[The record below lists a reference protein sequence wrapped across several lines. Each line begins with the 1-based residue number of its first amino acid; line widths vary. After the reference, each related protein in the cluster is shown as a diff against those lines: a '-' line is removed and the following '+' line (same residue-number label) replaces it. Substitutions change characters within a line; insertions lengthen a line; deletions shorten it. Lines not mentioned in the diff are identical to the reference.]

1 LIAEVC
7 DELKVKVHRAYKA
20 VGIPRSVHYY
30 KSRRDDTEVIRA
42 LQEHIERH
50 PTHGFP
56 KAFAYLRR
64 AGKRWNHKRVH
75 RVYTLLQF
83 NKRRKGKRRIP
94 KRIKQ
99 PIQAMSMTNQSWS
112 IDFMSDSL
120 VSGRKFRT
128 FNVIDDFSREVLAIE
143 IAISLPAIRVI
154 RVLEQIIEWRGQPVR
169 IRMDNG
175 PEFISK
181 DFELWCKGR
190 EIELLYIQP
199 GKPTQNSLVERFN
212 GTYRK
217 DILDAYL
224 FYELN
229 EVRELT
235 EEFIAEYNERRPHE
249 SLKNKTPREWAET
262 GAQGRENGACPI
274 LSALNPNPINTN
286 TLI

>member
-1 LIAEVC
+1 MELWEQKELIEEVS
-7 DELKVKVHRAYKA
+7 EEMGVNVHRAYKA
-20 VGIPRSVHYY
+20 IGLSRSRHYY
-30 KSRRDDTEVIRA
+30 KSRKNDAEVIYA
-42 LQEHIERH
+42 LQEHVEKH

-64 AGKRWNHKRVH
+64 AGKPWNHKRVH
-75 RVYTLLQF
+75 RVYTLLRF

-94 KRIKQ
+94 QRIKQ
-99 PIQAMSMTNQSWS
+99 PIETMQAINQNWS

-128 FNVIDDFSREVLAIE
+128 FNVIDDFNREVLAIE
-143 IAISLPAIRVI
+143 IAISLPAVRII
-154 RVLEQIIEWRGQPVR
+154 RVLNQIMEWRGQPKR

-181 DFELWCKGR
+181 DFGLWCKGR
-190 EIELLYIQP
+190 GIELLYIQP

-224 FYELN
+224 FFELE
-229 EVRELT
+229 EVKELT
-235 EEFIAEYNERRPHE
+235 EEFMEEYLFPP
-249 SLKNKTPREWAET
+249 TPLAFYFSVIHVV
-262 GAQGRENGACPI
+262 CVHCI
-274 LSALNPNPINTN
+274 LP
-286 TLI
+286 